1 MLVSAKD
8 IDSVCDLVMDLCG
21 VYLDSS
27 KSYLIE
33 SRLGTIVKKNGCE
46 TYSELV
52 DAVRRTSDLGLK
64 QDIVDA
70 ITTNETLFFRDDSPF
85 KAFTHKALPE
95 LIDTRQNT
103 PFPRRLR
110 VWSAAAS
117 TGQEPYSIAMSMC
130 ELIPNVAEW
139 DIQILGTDISDKAI
153 AKASRGR
160 YSDSDVQ
167 RGMPQQFLDRYF
179 KRDGDHWVVDDQI
192 RSMVSFRK
200 FNLMDSFVT
209 LGQFDF
215 IFCRNVAIYFTPD
228 ARKSLFERLTRNLC
242 KQGYLFVGAAEML
255 NNLGPQFVPQ
265 NHCGAVFYQPNLAQ
279 LV

>member
-1 MLVSAKD
+1 MLINKSE
-8 IDSVCDLVMDLCG
+8 IDAVCDLVMDLCG

-33 SRLGTIVKKNGCE
+33 SRLSTIVEKNGCKS
-46 TYSELV
+46 YRDLV
-52 DAVRRTSDLGLK
+52 NAVRRTSDLGLK

-85 KAFTHKALPE
+85 KAFTNKALPE
-95 LIDTRQNT
+95 MIDSKQET

-130 ELIPNVAEW
+130 ELIPDVEDW

-153 AKASRGR
+153 SKASRGR
-160 YSDSDVQ
+160 YDVSEVQ

-179 KRDGDHWVVDDQI
+179 QRNAEDWVVNDQI

-200 FNLMDSFVT
+200 FNLMDSFAT

-228 ARKSLFERLTRNLC
+228 ARKSLFERLTQNLC
-242 KQGYLFVGAAEML
+242 KQGYLFVGASEII
-255 NNLGPQFVPQ
+255 NNLGSQFVPQ
-265 NHCGAVFYQPNLAQ
+265 NHCGAVFYQPNMPQ